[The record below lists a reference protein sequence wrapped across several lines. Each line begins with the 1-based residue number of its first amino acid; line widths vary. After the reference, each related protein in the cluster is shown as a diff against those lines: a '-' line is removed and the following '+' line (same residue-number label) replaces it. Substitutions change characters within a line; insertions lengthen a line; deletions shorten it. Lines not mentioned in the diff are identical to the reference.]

1 MPPPPPPSA
10 TGTVGADVP
19 PASGRGRVGGQWG
32 PGMGQEARK
41 AMLGGGER
49 LSSLLQA
56 TGLSPSLPLL
66 GVPLDRREPRYQ
78 CRLSPDYYDAES
90 LP

>member
-19 PASGRGRVGGQWG
+19 PASGQWG
-32 PGMGQEARK
+32 LTWGRLRWQKGHV
-41 AMLGGGER
+41 LCGGG
-49 LSSLLQA
+49 LLPVTACPILCSSL
-56 TGLSPSLPLL
+56 
-66 GVPLDRREPRYQ
+66 GVHQGRREQ
-78 CRLSPDYYDAES
+78 AEGSVSLDYYDAES

>member
-19 PASGRGRVGGQWG
+19 PASGRGWVGGPWDLTWG
-32 PGMGQEARK
+32 
-41 AMLGGGER
+41 R
-49 LSSLLQA
+49 LRCQKDH
-56 TGLSPSLPLL
+56 
-66 GVPLDRREPRYQ
+66 VPLWVGAPANRCLIPFYAPPWGVHQGRKEQ
-78 CRLSPDYYDAES
+78 AAGSISLEYYDAES